1 MKIHYFFKEEH
12 VTKLWQKT
20 YGKAYSDFLKMWSFA
35 KRKQN
40 EKWKNL
46 LKLAPK
52 KYECG

>member
-1 MKIHYFFKEEH
+1 
-12 VTKLWQKT
+12 
-20 YGKAYSDFLKMWSFA
+20 MWSFT

-52 KYECG
+52 KYKCGYWKQQTSGK